1 MKDSNYRLLMYVQ
14 KSLERI
20 FGKRYGT
27 IPVVLTAGFQNITRC
42 IQEKHCASGLAYAM
56 EFSARQINRT
66 AVRYNLDCT

>member
-42 IQEKHCASGLAYAM
+42 IQEKHCASGLAYTM